1 MQFLFRRRPCD
12 SDQSAHNV
20 ADWPLPGHIDDA
32 RMRGPLC
39 GQAENVIVVR
49 HEHPTVPPGMSK
61 GLLVLGAQ
69 PIHLNERT
77 DLNAPLPEPLRYGR
91 RNVLVPMV

>member
-1 MQFLFRRRPCD
+1 
-12 SDQSAHNV
+12 
-20 ADWPLPGHIDDA
+20 
-32 RMRGPLC
+32 
-39 GQAENVIVVR
+39 
-49 HEHPTVPPGMSK
+49 MSK